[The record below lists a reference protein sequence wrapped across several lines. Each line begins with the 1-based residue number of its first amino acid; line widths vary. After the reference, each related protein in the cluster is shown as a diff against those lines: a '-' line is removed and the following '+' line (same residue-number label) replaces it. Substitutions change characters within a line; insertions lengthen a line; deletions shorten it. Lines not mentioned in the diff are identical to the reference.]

1 MERTRTQRNEMRDA
15 SDNREDGH
23 MGLFDAMAKPGVG
36 VGRSAPDPHVH
47 AQTSFQGYRADAAMI
62 SSEDSKFTVPH
73 QTHLGLLRSPSRSVR
88 RPGKTASTKA
98 PVLSKDTSRVPQ
110 IKLNAHPPAP
120 PWP

>member
-36 VGRSAPDPHVH
+36 VGRSAPDRDVH
-47 AQTSFQGYRADAAMI
+47 AQTSFQGYRADAAI
-62 SSEDSKFTVPH
+62 FSSEDSKFTVPH

-88 RPGKTASTKA
+88 RPGKTATQA
-98 PVLSKDTSRVPQ
+98 PVLSKGTGRVPQ
-110 IKLNAHPPAP
+110 IKLNARPPAP